1 MSARDAILN
10 RIRKQAAA
18 GGPVAEREKAVADR
32 LKKHPQG
39 VVPAR
44 AQIDPAARVKL
55 FLEKAEGVQASVQ
68 TVKSGEDVPKAVSA
82 YLRARNLPASVRMGA
97 DKRLKAMPW
106 EKQRSLEVKAGAS
119 DGDDMT
125 GVSHGL
131 CGIAETGTLM
141 LTAGPDNPTTI
152 NFLPEHHIVV
162 VHAADIEGT
171 MEEAFVRLRKLAGK
185 KGMPRAVNLVTGPSR
200 SGDVEQKIILGA
212 HGPKAL
218 HIIVVGKTS

>member
-10 RIRKQAAA
+10 RIRKQAAGA
-18 GGPVAEREKAVADR
+18 APASDREKAVADR
-32 LKKHPQG
+32 LKRHPQG
-39 VVPAR
+39 VVPQR
-44 AQIDPAARVKL
+44 AQIAPAERVKL
-55 FLEKAEGVQASVQ
+55 FIGKAEGVQATVQ
-68 TVKSGEDVPKAVSA
+68 TVKSGDDVPKAVSA
-82 YLRARNLPASVRMGA
+82 YLRARNLPASVRMGT

-106 EKQRSLEVKAGAS
+106 DKQRSLEVKAGAS
-119 DGDDMT
+119 DGDDLT

-162 VHAADIEGT
+162 IDAADIDGT
-171 MEEAFVRLRKLAGK
+171 MEEAFARLRKATAR

-218 HIIVVGKTS
+218 HVIVVGKAT